1 MFGYHMPVELYFGKD
16 CIKEYGKEMARLGKR
31 ALIVTGSRSSRING
45 SLGDVETALKE
56 AGITYHIF
64 NEVESN
70 PSVQTVRKAAQLGRD
85 IGAEFVVGIG
95 GGSPMDAAKA
105 IAVLCTNDIED
116 SALFA
121 NQYTKPLP
129 IVAVTTT
136 SGTGS
141 EVTQYAVLTNPAVGT
156 KMGISTKETFPT
168 ISYADPSYTMGIK
181 TETTIHTAI
190 DALSHAIEGYFSR
203 RSTAVSDM
211 WAEESLRILGPRLGD
226 LREELDYAA
235 REDLMYGAVTAGI
248 VISQTGTTLVHGM
261 GYPLTYYKGL
271 DHGLANGVLF
281 PAYMELMQEYE
292 PDKVEKV
299 LDLLNLKDL
308 AAFTDLLQYLQP
320 ERVELTEEEI
330 EHYTRLT
337 LPTNAVKNTAADI
350 TESIIKEIY
359 RSLK

>member
-1 MFGYHMPVELYFGKD
+1 MGERYLLLWE
-16 CIKEYGKEMARLGKR
+16 
-31 ALIVTGSRSSRING
+31 ING

-156 KMGISTKETFPT
+156 KMGISTKETQL
-168 ISYADPSYTMGIK
+168 M
-181 TETTIHTAI
+181 
-190 DALSHAIEGYFSR
+190 
-203 RSTAVSDM
+203 ST
-211 WAEESLRILGPRLGD
+211 
-226 LREELDYAA
+226 YAA
-235 REDLMYGAVTAGI
+235 SVICLQESRIHPDRQAV
-248 VISQTGTTLVHGM
+248 LR
-261 GYPLTYYKGL
+261 GYHTYTKDRIYL
-271 DHGLANGVLF
+271 GLAAGGVTTFVRTDL
-281 PAYMELMQEYE
+281 YSVELPLRTQLEAIAVRVALPNLVTICNLYIS
-292 PDKVEKV
+292 PGVV
-299 LDLLNLKDL
+299 LNRLDLLDLIAELPQPFILLGDFNAHHPLWGSESESPRGREVEDIISNLDL
-308 AAFTDLLQYLQP
+308 CVLNTGEATHFNIASGTSSSALALCAWTCLL
-320 ERVELTEEEI
+320 I
-330 EHYTRLT
+330 
-337 LPTNAVKNTAADI
+337 
-350 TESIIKEIY
+350 
-359 RSLK
+359 